1 MKSEWDP
8 MGGDITQAS
17 TLGKNP
23 AQTNMAA
30 SSVTTGY
37 ARDLAE
43 AGHGPGSDP
52 ALFRHKKAN
61 MAGNAP
67 LPTPSF
73 EKSQGVT
80 PRAIQRADMP
90 KTRMVV

>member
-43 AGHGPGSDP
+43 QGHGPGSDP
-52 ALFRHKKAN
+52 ALFRFKKAN
-61 MAGNAP
+61 MSGNAP
-67 LPTPSF
+67 LPMPSF
-73 EKSQGVT
+73 EKAQGSI
-80 PRAIQRADMP
+80 PRSVQRAGME